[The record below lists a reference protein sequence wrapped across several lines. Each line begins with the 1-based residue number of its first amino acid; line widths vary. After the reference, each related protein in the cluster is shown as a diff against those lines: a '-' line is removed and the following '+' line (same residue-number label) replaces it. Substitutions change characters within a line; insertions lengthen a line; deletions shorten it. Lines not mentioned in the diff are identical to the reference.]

1 MLKKKQQK
9 TQKAQKIRSVK
20 SVQSD
25 VKEEKQA
32 PKFIGNMYNKSSDGL
47 SAGDKVTHTVF
58 GDGVVIKVS
67 GGIATIAFSHKVGIK
82 SIAAN
87 HKYLTKR

>member
-1 MLKKKQQK
+1 
-9 TQKAQKIRSVK
+9 
-20 SVQSD
+20 
-25 VKEEKQA
+25 
-32 PKFIGNMYNKSSDGL
+32 MYNKSSDGL